1 MRSKRLSTRFSSTS
15 TKTSSSGKSASEG
28 IVLSAPASPVPQR
41 LRILT
46 NKSQVPVEGE
56 RGMEEKNEM
65 KPMMKLKLNLAS
77 IPTNYIDSIQVS
89 SLTEQVLLLVVLS
102 KRKYNQN
109 HHQNLKNLQHSYS
122 QR

>member
-1 MRSKRLSTRFSSTS
+1 
-15 TKTSSSGKSASEG
+15 
-28 IVLSAPASPVPQR
+28 
-41 LRILT
+41 
-46 NKSQVPVEGE
+46 
-56 RGMEEKNEM
+56 MEEKNEM

-89 SLTEQVLLLVVLS
+89 SLTETSPAPSSPV
-102 KRKYNQN
+102 KEKYNQN